1 MSKRK
6 TKILQLEKDDP
17 AKEMEFEIEFNLSLT
32 EKQRYRIMLRLLK
45 QTIEHVKK
53 NEYPKSPAIFSRS

>member
-32 EKQRYRIMLRLLK
+32 EKQRYRIMLHLLK

-53 NEYPKSPAIFSRS
+53 NEYQKSPAIFCRS